1 MLRIRMQRQGRRNRA
16 HFRIVLTDARV
27 KRQGEY
33 LERLGHY
40 DPIAQKIEQKL
51 VVDMDRVKHWV
62 ERGAQP
68 SDKVVG
74 LLKLQ
79 GLNLSAAL
87 EERTA
92 AQRKA
97 RKAKGASKPKAAAP
111 AAKATKKKSAAKA

>member
-16 HFRIVLTDARV
+16 HFRIVLTDGRV

-51 VVDMDRVKHWV
+51 VVNLDRVKHWV

-79 GLNLSAAL
+79 GLNLSAAQ

-97 RKAKGASKPKAAAP
+97 RKAKDATKPKAAAP
-111 AAKATKKKSAAKA
+111 AAKSTNKKSAAKA